1 MADEFHTESRP
12 RDTTPPPRSGMSPLV
27 MLLILAVVIVG
38 VLFATGFWKMG
49 VSGGEM
55 PKVDVSAKGGSL
67 PNVDVQSKTIVV
79 GSSPTT
85 VDVPKVETKKTTI
98 NVPVVGVKP

>member
-1 MADEFHTESRP
+1 MADDYRTDDRI
-12 RDTTPPPRSGMSPLV
+12 RDPLPPVRSGMNPLV
-27 MLLILAVVIVG
+27 MLLILAVVIIG

-49 VSGGEM
+49 VSGGEL
-55 PKVDVSAKGGSL
+55 PKVDVSAKGGKL

-85 VDVPKVETKKTTI
+85 VDVPKVETKKETI
-98 NVPVVGVKP
+98 NVPTVGVKP